1 MVLRRESSP
10 TISNSTAG
18 LFIIFL
24 LLMLTGLS
32 NIILF
37 HKFHAIETQAAVS
50 WRNDNS
56 AEVNISA
63 EPNVDKPMKAEKT
76 ITKNASKI
84 QSTSQH
90 KVMAEGQEH
99 HPIAGL
105 SCADHGGPDDESV
118 SEMIFWSDIPSDS
131 DYKSPF
137 YDNDKYI
144 TFEPDGGGWNNIR
157 MAYET
162 ILVLAHAMGRT
173 LVLPPE
179 NKMYLLGKGGGGHK
193 KEFSFN
199 DFFHLDSIAMEH
211 KGFNIIT
218 MEEFLKRRGV
228 TGQLKNLETGVAEL
242 PPGGI
247 TNWNGKNMRD
257 IFGYLRKVGKYPHG
271 WNPNDCIAA
280 IPSSK
285 GPQAVDEL
293 QTMFDDIF
301 ALKYG
306 PVPNPEKDFVDDPAA
321 VDGETVH
328 RMREMLS
335 GRNKICIYDQELQ
348 DQELLHFKVDHSE
361 KARMLTHF
369 YSFVFFQDWVS
380 DSRVFIC

>member
-1 MVLRRESSP
+1 MVLRRESP

-18 LFIIFL
+18 LLIIFL

-37 HKFHAIETQAAVS
+37 HKFHAIETQTPVS
-50 WRNDNS
+50 WSNDNS
-56 AEVNISA
+56 AEVNISEPKA
-63 EPNVDKPMKAEKT
+63 EKPMKAGKT

-84 QSTSQH
+84 QSASQH

-118 SEMIFWSDIPSDS
+118 SEMVFWSDIPSDS

-137 YDNDKYI
+137 YDTDKYI

-179 NKMYLLGKGGGGHK
+179 NKMYLLGKGGGDHK

-211 KGFNIIT
+211 EGFNIIT
-218 MEEFLKRRGV
+218 MEEFLIRKGV

-257 IFGYLRKVGKYPHG
+257 IFGYLRKVGKYPKG
-271 WNPNDCIAA
+271 WSPNDCVAA

-293 QTMFDDIF
+293 QTMFNDIF
-301 ALKYG
+301 ALNYG

-328 RMREMLS
+328 RRREMLS
-335 GRNKICIYDQELQ
+335 PRDKICIYDQELQ
-348 DQELLHFKVDHSE
+348 DQQLLHFKVDHSE